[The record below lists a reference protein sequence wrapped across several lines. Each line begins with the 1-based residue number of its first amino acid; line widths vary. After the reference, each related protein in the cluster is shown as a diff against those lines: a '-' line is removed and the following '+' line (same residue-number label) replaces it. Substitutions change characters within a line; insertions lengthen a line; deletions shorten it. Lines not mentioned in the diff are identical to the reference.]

1 MKFDI
6 GIDIGTTNIK
16 MCFKDNYAINMPSVI
31 AIKKNSGKVVGVGEK
46 AYKMLGKTPDS
57 ILAKRTIEKGVVC
70 DYGLNRRL
78 IEEVLFKKLGNTFK
92 KPKICLCIHSFMT
105 ELEKLTF
112 RNSLFKDQSNKLF
125 FVDESY
131 ASIIGADI
139 DFSEGD
145 CFLSVNVGGGTTDIS
160 VVSKDGVLLNKS
172 IQIGVELIDDI
183 IAKNLVR
190 DHNFLIGKTTA
201 EKLKNKAVTF
211 FNPNNDLKF
220 KIKGKDIK
228 TRLPKILEL
237 SQKQI
242 CKDIKIPVLKI
253 VETICDVIKMAS
265 PDVISNMKEAGI
277 ILTGGASLMLGF
289 KELIEKKT
297 NIKVKT
303 VRNPIGCAAYGALNS
318 FQFLKN

>member
-1 MKFDI
+1 M
-6 GIDIGTTNIK
+6 
-16 MCFKDNYAINMPSVI
+16 
-31 AIKKNSGKVVGVGEK
+31 E
-46 AYKMLGKTPDS
+46 L
-57 ILAKRTIEKGVVC
+57 KRV
-70 DYGLNRRL
+70 
-78 IEEVLFKKLGNTFK
+78 
-92 KPKICLCIHSFMT
+92 
-105 ELEKLTF
+105 
-112 RNSLFKDQSNKLF
+112 
-125 FVDESY
+125 
-131 ASIIGADI
+131 
-139 DFSEGD
+139 
-145 CFLSVNVGGGTTDIS
+145 
-160 VVSKDGVLLNKS
+160 
-172 IQIGVELIDDI
+172 
-183 IAKNLVR
+183 
-190 DHNFLIGKTTA
+190 
-201 EKLKNKAVTF
+201 
-211 FNPNNDLKF
+211 DLKF

-242 CKDIKIPVLKI
+242 CKDIKIPVIKI